1 MRPRPHAVE
10 LEIVGVGHRL
20 ARRLLGLLHAEREAG
35 ARRIGDRLLL
45 AVEPQPDLLSGV
57 AGAGPAHQRLDL
69 ARTIL
74 LELQQPQLAARGAR
88 LHRALGLLV
97 DACARHRGSPRFAGR
112 RMVGA
117 AGFEPATLC
126 SQSRR
131 PTRRRTAPRPPC
143 QGFMPAPPYR
153 SNLGIENNAAT
164 SGSFRTFC
172 PGIVPNLRPIAFASR
187 SEKG

>member
-20 ARRLLGLLHAEREAG
+20 ARGLLGLLHAEREAG

-97 DACARHRGSPRFAGR
+97 DACARHRGSPRWPNAGWS
-112 RMVGA
+112 G
-117 AGFEPATLC
+117 
-126 SQSRR
+126 R
-131 PTRRRTAPRPPC
+131 PDLNQRPSAPKADALPDCARPRHA
-143 QGFMPAPPYR
+143 PAP
-153 SNLGIENNAAT
+153 
-164 SGSFRTFC
+164 C
-172 PGIVPNLRPIAFASR
+172 
-187 SEKG
+187 